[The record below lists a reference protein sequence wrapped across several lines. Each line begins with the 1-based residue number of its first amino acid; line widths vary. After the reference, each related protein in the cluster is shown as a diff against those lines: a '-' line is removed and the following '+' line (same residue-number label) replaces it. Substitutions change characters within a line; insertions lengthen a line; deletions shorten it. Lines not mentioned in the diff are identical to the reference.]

1 MPLGVFYIKQNIH
14 YISRHYIDFLSYIGF
29 ETKTMEN
36 PYWSTIWG
44 FVSTFMYSKYT
55 SDKKQHFPLTVHL
68 PVTVHITPSNLLTAD
83 TDDSTT
89 LLLSGM
95 PVNPGGGLLTTGPR
109 PGGGGGGGSVLGVLF
124 NGNALLKPTR
134 HKEALMSRA
143 AKN

>member
-1 MPLGVFYIKQNIH
+1 
-14 YISRHYIDFLSYIGF
+14 
-29 ETKTMEN
+29 
-36 PYWSTIWG
+36 
-44 FVSTFMYSKYT
+44 MYSKYT
-55 SDKKQHFPLTVHL
+55 SDMEHHFPLTSQT

-109 PGGGGGGGSVLGVLF
+109 PGGGGGGSVLGELF
-124 NGNALLKPTR
+124 NGNALLKPTK

-143 AKN
+143 AKKT

>member
-1 MPLGVFYIKQNIH
+1 
-14 YISRHYIDFLSYIGF
+14 
-29 ETKTMEN
+29 MEN
-36 PYWSTIWG
+36 SYWSTIWG
-44 FVSTFMYSKYT
+44 FVSTFMYSKNT
-55 SDKKQHFPLTVHL
+55 RDKKHHVTLRLHMPI
-68 PVTVHITPSNLLTAD
+68 TVHITPSNLLTAD

-109 PGGGGGGGSVLGVLF
+109 PGGGGGGSVLGVLF
-124 NGNALLKPTR
+124 NGNALLKPTK